1 QPTGVSSLLEEP
13 SRRQKKHRGPCLT
26 YGNGEGREEGFYFHY
41 ASGNDQT
48 QVKLIIQRVPPGLSY
63 RQKTGKRKHN
73 SHKEE
78 KERER
83 ERERERGR
91 GIARQKREW

>member
-1 QPTGVSSLLEEP
+1 MRIIGVT
-13 SRRQKKHRGPCLT
+13 RPCLT
-26 YGNGEGREEGFYFHY
+26 HGNGEGREEGFYFHY
-41 ASGNDQT
+41 ATGNDQT

-78 KERER
+78 KEKERER
-83 ERERERGR
+83 EREREGEGGVETGR
-91 GIARQKREW
+91 RDREG